1 MKDLLKQLDSVD
13 VLLLLSVIVLSYIA
27 FSGNYEYSKE
37 VQINEHSQPHVIP
50 SQPSSVEHKHEEQPE
65 QPEQEQSEQE
75 QPEQEHPEQEHHVPS
90 PKGSSNCG
98 REYDNTFDDNNLMGT
113 PLNDEM
119 LLSSKPSSNKFQARG
134 YTDNSEYMG
143 LNLCDLDKPI
153 AGQGVQVYNSSL
165 GSLTQ
170 MPPQNIVNS
179 NNIFQYDMATKHLLD
194 DSQTDSEPSDK
205 KSDGKSD
212 TRYHVDMIHADWC
225 GFCKKAKPEFD
236 KVKDDHHGKDHLG
249 MHGYF
254 DDFEESKD
262 SHLIGKGKKYEVDGF
277 PTYFLTK
284 VVDGVEQQPIKFNAI
299 TYETI
304 IDEIKKHVGN

>member
-13 VLLLLSVIVLSYIA
+13 VLLLLSVVVLSYIA
-27 FSGNYEYSKE
+27 FSGNYEYFEDSHTGK
-37 VQINEHSQPHVIP
+37 ISQPHVMP
-50 SQPSSVEHKHEEQPE
+50 SQPAPVEHKPENKPENKQEHKPEHKPE
-65 QPEQEQSEQE
+65 QPKK
-75 QPEQEHPEQEHHVPS
+75 PEYHVPS
-90 PKGSSNCG
+90 PPKGGSKCG
-98 REYDNTFDDNNLMGT
+98 REYDNTFDDHNLMGT

-119 LLSSKPSSNKFQARG
+119 LLSSKPSSNKFQAMG
-134 YTDNSEYMG
+134 YMDNSEYMG

-194 DSQTDSEPSDK
+194 DSQTDSQPSDK
-205 KSDGKSD
+205 KSGGKPDS
-212 TRYHVDMIHADWC
+212 RYHVDMIHADWC

-236 KVKDDHHGKDHLG
+236 KVKDDHHGQDHLG

-277 PTYFLTK
+277 PTYFLTI